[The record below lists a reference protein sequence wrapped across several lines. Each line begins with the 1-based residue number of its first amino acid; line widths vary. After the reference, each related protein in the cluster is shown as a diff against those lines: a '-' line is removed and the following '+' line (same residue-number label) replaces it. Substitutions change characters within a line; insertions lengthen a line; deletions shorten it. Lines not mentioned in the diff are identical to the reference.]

1 LTQQRLKMAKSNVRD
16 WRINM
21 RVIADLHIHGKY
33 SRATS
38 EQMSIPEIAK
48 YAKIKGLNLVG
59 TGDFTH
65 PKWTK
70 EINETLIPE
79 GDSGLFKLANA
90 DSSMRFMLQT
100 EVCTIFDYKGESKK
114 VHHVILTPWLETAEQ
129 INERLQSFGS
139 LSSDGRPILNVSAPQ
154 LVEQVM
160 EVCGDNMVFPAHAW
174 TPWFSIFGAF
184 SGFDTVEDCYQDM
197 TKHIHA
203 LETGLS
209 SDPAMNWRLSKL
221 DRYALVSN
229 SDCHSFWPWRIGRE
243 ANVFE
248 LEKFTYKEVTEAIA
262 ANDSS
267 HFKFTIETDPAYG
280 KYHWT
285 GHRNCKVSLSPS
297 EAIKLGNICPVC
309 RRNLTKGVE
318 QRVEELADRPAD
330 FKREGAPGFLRLLPL
345 SEIIATVLGTDSPST
360 QAVWKNYNLLTEK
373 FGDEYKVLI
382 DAPLNAMTQVVDV
395 SIAQAIVK
403 VRDGTAK
410 VTPGY
415 DGVYGQLVLGV
426 DAPPPVKFKPKL
438 IQPIVKQK
446 SMTDFW

>member
-1 LTQQRLKMAKSNVRD
+1 
-16 WRINM
+16 M

-65 PKWTK
+65 PKWLK

-90 DSSMRFMLQT
+90 DSPVRFMLQT
-100 EVCTIFDYKGESKK
+100 EVCTIFGFKGESKK

-139 LSSDGRPILNVSAPQ
+139 LSSDGRPVLNVSAPQ
-154 LVEQVM
+154 LVEELM

-203 LETGLS
+203 IETGLS

-221 DRYALVSN
+221 DRYTLVSN

-248 LEKFTYKEVTEAIA
+248 LEKFTYKDVTNAIT

-285 GHRNCKVSLSPS
+285 GHRDCKVALSPL
-297 EAIKLGNICPVC
+297 EAKKFGDVCPVC
-309 RRNLTKGVE
+309 RRALTIGVE

-330 FKREGAPGFLRLLPL
+330 FKRESAPGFLRLLPL

-360 QAVWKNYNLLTEK
+360 QAVWKKYNLLTER
-373 FGDEYKVLI
+373 FRNEYSVLI
-382 DAPLNAMTQVVDV
+382 EASLEELAKVVDAP
-395 SIAQAIVK
+395 IAQAIIR

-415 DGVYGQLVLGV
+415 DGVYGQLVLGIDV
-426 DAPPPVKFKPKL
+426 PPTVKPKPKL
-438 IQPIVKQK
+438 TQPTVKQK
-446 SMTDFW
+446 SMSDFW